1 MLRAM
6 ALDAAQIGKA
16 LRTIHSGKLSED
28 EAEAIAELAQMSV
41 DADGQ
46 EDAEEI
52 QAFFALGKAVYEM
65 AGLADAP
72 TPTFAAVDDEADRL
86 AAIAGR
92 LTSIGA
98 RELAYGVA
106 HLLSII
112 DIQIQPEED
121 AFLTSVRRALQVGD
135 DRADDIATQLGEAIT
150 PA

>member
-1 MLRAM
+1 MLAVM

-16 LRTIHSGKLSED
+16 LRTIHSGTLSAD

-41 DADGQ
+41 DSDGH

-52 QAFFALGKAVYEM
+52 QAFYALGKAIYAM
-65 AGLADAP
+65 AGIQDSP
-72 TPTFAAVDDEADRL
+72 TPTFATDEDEAVRL

-92 LTSIGA
+92 LTSTGS
-98 RELAYGVA
+98 RELGYGVA

-121 AFLTSVRRALQVGD
+121 AFLTSVRAAFQISD

>member
-1 MLRAM
+1 MLAVM

-16 LRTIHSGKLSED
+16 LRTIHSGRLSED

-41 DADGQ
+41 DSDGH

-52 QAFFALGKAVYEM
+52 QAFYALGKAVYEL
-65 AGLADAP
+65 AGIKDSP
-72 TPTFAAVDDEADRL
+72 TPTFAADEDESVRL
-86 AAIAGR
+86 TAIAGR
-92 LTSIGA
+92 LTSTSA

-121 AFLTSVRRALQVGD
+121 AFLTSVRDAFQISD
-135 DRADDIATQLGEAIT
+135 DRADEIATQLGEAIT
-150 PA
+150 PP

>member
-1 MLRAM
+1 M
-6 ALDAAQIGKA
+6 ALDAALFGKA
-16 LRTIHSGKLSED
+16 LRTVHSGTVTED

-52 QAFFALGKAVYEM
+52 RAFFAVGKAVYGF
-65 AGLADAP
+65 AGLEETP

-86 AAIAGR
+86 AAIAAR
-92 LTSIGA
+92 LTTTGA

-112 DIQIQPEED
+112 DVQIHPEED
-121 AFLTSVRRALQVGD
+121 AFLTSVRAALQLGD
-135 DRADDIATQLGEAIT
+135 DRADEIAAQLAEAIT
-150 PA
+150 PPA